1 MQADLDKE
9 DSAPRV
15 SVVIASGMHVD
26 QSTSESLSAEP
37 QMAGL
42 HVGDCVLRRG
52 ELHKVVEID
61 HSLSP
66 IACTVQ
72 NLTTG
77 AMVATELPFLSLPKR
92 DSLSAERHSALPAV
106 SRECGNTGSAQV
118 SPASAIATT
127 AAWDRLPAESRLR
140 RQALLEQKAKR
151 ESINIL
157 AADKSIALQN
167 MLRVH
172 GEGAGVHHISKING
186 CPATLVDPGAQV
198 SASSDFDLEEC
209 ITVIDPSDRVD
220 LKSFSGNR
228 EQLLCLGS
236 TTKQK
241 ICQTTAGALT
251 CFVWKSYI
259 LKTNTSINIMSI
271 HELEAAGGSAH
282 FGDQR

>member
-1 MQADLDKE
+1 VKAAEPRRRSQSPSQAQSNLPGKPSPRQPTAAEIQEREKRRQALRLQQAKVAEMQADLDKE

-52 ELHKVVEID
+52 ELHRVVEID

-198 SASSDFDLEEC
+198 SASGPARGLWTNSG
-209 ITVIDPSDRVD
+209 
-220 LKSFSGNR
+220 SFAVKGVLNR
-228 EQLLCLGS
+228 
-236 TTKQK
+236 
-241 ICQTTAGALT
+241 
-251 CFVWKSYI
+251 
-259 LKTNTSINIMSI
+259 
-271 HELEAAGGSAH
+271 
-282 FGDQR
+282 

>member
-61 HSLSP
+61 NSLSP

-77 AMVATELPFLSLPKR
+77 AVVATELPFLSLPKR
-92 DSLSAERHSALPAV
+92 ESLSAERHSVLPAV
-106 SRECGNTGSAQV
+106 SIECGNTGSAQV
-118 SPASAIATT
+118 SPASAIKT
-127 AAWDRLPAESRLR
+127 AAAWVRLPAESRLR

-151 ESINIL
+151 ESINIP
-157 AADKSIALQN
+157 AAAKSIALQN

-172 GEGAGVHHISKING
+172 GESMHHISKING
-186 CPATLVDPGAQV
+186 RPATLVDPGAQV
-198 SASSDFDLEEC
+198 SASSDFDAEEC

-228 EQLLCLGS
+228 EQLL
-236 TTKQK
+236 
-241 ICQTTAGALT
+241 
-251 CFVWKSYI
+251 
-259 LKTNTSINIMSI
+259 
-271 HELEAAGGSAH
+271 
-282 FGDQR
+282 